1 MKPFALPAAFAA
13 AALSLAT
20 PATAALSVGAKAPD
34 FTTQAAIGGKPFTFA
49 LKKALKKG
57 PVVLYFFP
65 AAFTPGCTIEA
76 HEFAEASADF
86 EKEGATL
93 IGLSADPID
102 KLAKFSVE
110 ECRNKFPVGT
120 ATPAT
125 ISGYD
130 VVLPQR
136 TTLVQPHLL
145 RDRARWQDHL
155 CAFGDEPRGP
165 CPGHARR
172 REGVESETLSS
183 SQSELTPSPRESEGA
198 LLHRRWAAA
207 GSPLSR
213 R

>member
-1 MKPFALPAAFAA
+1 MKPFALPAALAA

-20 PATAALSVGAKAPD
+20 PATAALPIGAKAPD

-65 AAFTPGCTIEA
+65 AAFTKGCTIEA

-86 EKEGATL
+86 AKEGATL

-136 TTLVQPHLL
+136 TTLSNRTSFVIAPDGKIIYVLSEMSPEGHVQ
-145 RDRARWQDHL
+145 
-155 CAFGDEPRGP
+155 G
-165 CPGHARR
+165 
-172 REGVESETLSS
+172 TLDAVKAWK
-183 SQSELTPSPRESEGA
+183 TK
-198 LLHRRWAAA
+198 H
-207 GSPLSR
+207 
-213 R
+213 